1 MEILEKD
8 ERLLLNEKLL
18 NECEQDL
25 AGIMVKD

>member
-8 ERLLLNEKLL
+8 EPNLFNEKLL

-25 AGIMVKD
+25 ASIMGRD